1 MYTTNRYPVSRTWTI
16 IWAGA
21 GLLALAL
28 MGSCSKEGFSNKAL
42 VFEQP
47 SNFPALRYNLSRNP
61 PTEKGFELGRQ
72 LFYDAILSVDG
83 TLSCG
88 SCHQQPVAFAHAAHA
103 VSHGVNDQDGL
114 RNAPAIQNMA
124 FYRHFMWDGG
134 IFDLDLQPLS
144 PIENHIEMGERLDR
158 VLTKL
163 REHPEY
169 PKRFEQAFGSR
180 EITSARMLQAFS
192 QFMVMMVSANS
203 KYDKWV
209 RAEQGTSLT
218 AQEQAGFQVFQ
229 QKCKSCHAT
238 DLFTDQS
245 FRNTGLAPTSVNDLG
260 RYGVTLDPA
269 DQYKFRVPSLR
280 NVAMTAPYMHDGRYR
295 NLEAAID
302 HYRSR
307 VQATANLDPILQ
319 QGGNVGIAL
328 SDTEVQQLMAFLH
341 TLTDDTFLRDPRF
354 AER

>member
-1 MYTTNRYPVSRTWTI
+1 MYITNPFRGSRNLTI
-16 IWAGA
+16 IMAGA

-28 MGSCSKEGFSNKAL
+28 MGSCRKEGPSNKAL
-42 VFEQP
+42 VFEKP
-47 SNFPALRYNLSRNP
+47 SNFPDVHYRLDRNP

-88 SCHQQPVAFAHAAHA
+88 SCHQQPVAFAHADHA

-114 RNAPAIQNMA
+114 RNSPPLQNMA

-144 PIENHIEMGERLDR
+144 PIENHIEMGEQLDN
-158 VLTKL
+158 VLRKL
-163 REHPEY
+163 RAHPEY
-169 PKRFEQAFGSR
+169 PKRFESAFGTR

-192 QFMVMMVSANS
+192 QFLVMMTSGQTR
-203 KYDKWV
+203 YDKYV
-209 RAEQGTSLT
+209 RGEAGGVLN
-218 AQEQAGFQVFQ
+218 AQELEGLSIFE

-245 FRNTGLAPTSVNDLG
+245 FRNNGLPPTVVDDLG
-260 RYGVTLDPA
+260 RYNITLDPA
-269 DQYKFRVPSLR
+269 DKYKFRVPSLR
-280 NVAMTAPYMHDGRYR
+280 NVAVSSPYMHDGRYR
-295 NLEAAID
+295 TLEAAIN
-302 HYRSR
+302 HYRSG
-307 VQATANLDPILQ
+307 VVASATLDPLLQ
-319 QGGNVGIAL
+319 QSGSVGIAL
-328 SDTEVQQLMAFLH
+328 TNIEVQRLLSFLN
-341 TLTDDTFLRDPRF
+341 TLTDETFLRDPRF

>member
-1 MYTTNRYPVSRTWTI
+1 
-16 IWAGA
+16 
-21 GLLALAL
+21 
-28 MGSCSKEGFSNKAL
+28 
-42 VFEQP
+42 
-47 SNFPALRYNLSRNP
+47 
-61 PTEKGFELGRQ
+61 
-72 LFYDAILSVDG
+72 
-83 TLSCG
+83 
-88 SCHQQPVAFAHAAHA
+88 
-103 VSHGVNDQDGL
+103 
-114 RNAPAIQNMA
+114 MA

-144 PIENHIEMGERLDR
+144 PIENHVEMGERLDR

-180 EITSARMLQAFS
+180 EVTSARMLQAFS

-295 NLEAAID
+295 TLEAAIN
-302 HYRSR
+302 HYRTG
-307 VQATANLDPILQ
+307 VQALPHLDPILQ
-319 QGGNVGIAL
+319 QGSNVGIPL
-328 SDTEVQQLMAFLH
+328 TNLEVQQLIAFLT
-341 TLTDDTFLRDPRF
+341 TLTDEQFLRDPRF

>member
-1 MYTTNRYPVSRTWTI
+1 MYTIKHLRPSRNKTILWASVSI
-16 IWAGA
+16 
-21 GLLALAL
+21 LALAL
-28 MGSCSKEGFSNKAL
+28 MGSCNKEGFSNKAL
-42 VFEQP
+42 VFEK
-47 SNFPALRYNLSRNP
+47 PANLPELRYNLSRNP

-83 TLSCG
+83 TISCG

-144 PIENHIEMGERLDR
+144 PIENHVEMGERLDR

-180 EITSARMLQAFS
+180 EVTSARMLQAFS

-295 NLEAAID
+295 TLEAAIN
-302 HYRSR
+302 HYRTG
-307 VQATANLDPILQ
+307 VQALPHLDPILQ
-319 QGGNVGIAL
+319 QGSNVGIPL
-328 SDTEVQQLMAFLH
+328 TNLEVQHLIAFLT
-341 TLTDDTFLRDPRF
+341 TLTDEQFLRDPRF